1 MNFYQTM
8 NPDVAK
14 LFHMDPNAKRP
25 ALVMVKRED
34 EKLSHFGMF
43 QFCCCGLLFRIL
55 ICRETIF
62 PLPRFELILQMVCL

>member
-1 MNFYQTM
+1 MNFYQTT

-34 EKLSHFGMF
+34 EKLSHFGKF
-43 QFCCCGLLFRIL
+43 QFLLLWFAFRNFNL
-55 ICRETIF
+55 
-62 PLPRFELILQMVCL
+62 